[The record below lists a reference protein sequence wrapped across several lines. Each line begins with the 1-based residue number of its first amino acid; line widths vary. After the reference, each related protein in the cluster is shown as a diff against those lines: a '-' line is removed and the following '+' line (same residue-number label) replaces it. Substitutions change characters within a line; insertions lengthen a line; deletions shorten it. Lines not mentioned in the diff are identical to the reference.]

1 MKKLLFV
8 LSLLTGGL
16 KGFSQCSATA
26 ATNGASFGNDASI
39 GTLAWSN
46 AGDAVLADNNY
57 ATAGQLIALFS
68 SVQTQYITAQNFG
81 FSIPSGAAICGIEVE
96 VQRHA
101 GGLIIG
107 SSIKDNS
114 VKIIKNGSIT
124 GGEQSAAASWPGAD
138 AYATFGGAAN
148 QWGTAWTPAD
158 INAPGF
164 GVAISAKLSVAA
176 AVFLT
181 AYVDHIRITVYY
193 DFLLSPP
200 PLYFRADAQ
209 AGGMK
214 LEWATQSTKTS
225 ASQTKY
231 FIIEKSPDT
240 HNWRQID
247 SVRAGEEQSIYQSFD
262 PAPGSIN
269 YYRLQHA
276 GANDKLIPDYTI
288 AAKYASK
295 QINGVTV
302 HPDAAARRAVI
313 QCEEPIRS
321 VQLFD
326 INMRPLPSARC
337 SNSDT
342 KAVVN
347 MNGLAPGMYIAK
359 LVTRTHRIYTAKWMV
374 W

>member
-8 LSLLTGGL
+8 LSLLTGGI
-16 KGFSQCSATA
+16 KCFSQCSATA

-39 GTLAWSN
+39 GTLGWSN
-46 AGDAVLADNNY
+46 TGDAMLADNNY
-57 ATAGQLIALFS
+57 ATAGQLVALFS
-68 SVQTQYITAQNFG
+68 SVQTQYLTAQNFG

-114 VKIIKNGSIT
+114 VKIIKNGSVT
-124 GGEQSAAASWPGAD
+124 GSEQSAAASWPGAD

-181 AYVDHIRITVYY
+181 SYIDHIRITVYY

-209 AGGMK
+209 PAGIT
-214 LEWATQSTKTS
+214 LNWATSAAP
-225 ASQTKY
+225 ASQTNY
-231 FIIEKSPDT
+231 FIVEKSPDT
-240 HNWRQID
+240 HHWQKID
-247 SVRAGEEQSIYQSFD
+247 SVGAGEETSVYQSFD
-262 PAPGSIN
+262 PTPGSIN
-269 YYRLQHA
+269 YYRLLHA
-276 GANDKLIPDYTI
+276 GTNDKLILDYTI
-288 AAKYASK
+288 AAKYNSK
-295 QINGVTV
+295 HINGVAVYT
-302 HPDAAARRAVI
+302 DAASRHALI
-313 QCEEPIRS
+313 QCEEAIAR

-326 INMRPLPSARC
+326 INMRPLASARC
-337 SNSDT
+337 SISDT
-342 KAVVN
+342 KADIN
-347 MNGLAPGMYIAK
+347 TAGLTPGMYIAK
-359 LVTRTHRIYTAKWMV
+359 LVTNTNRIYTARWVV